1 MRFLKR
7 LLTSRRKRRR
17 TAFGKNDSG
26 ATALEFAVL
35 ALPFF
40 TLVLAILE
48 AGLYHFVNRMFDN
61 AVITAS
67 REIRTGQAH
76 DSGFNADTFKTHIC
90 DNLPDFLCS
99 MDRLVVDVDKVES
112 FALAKSASESLYDK
126 DGDLK
131 EDSNYEDAGP
141 GEIVVVNA
149 IYKWPMITSVLDL
162 NLADHGNERYL
173 TSTMV
178 FRNEPWN

>member
-1 MRFLKR
+1 MRVLKR
-7 LLTSRRKRRR
+7 LLTSRHNRGRA
-17 TAFGKNDSG
+17 AFGKNDNGS
-26 ATALEFAVL
+26 TAVEFAL
-35 ALPFF
+35 IALPFF
-40 TLVLAILE
+40 TIVFGIIE
-48 AGLYHFVNRMFDN
+48 VGLYHFVNRMFDN

-76 DSGFNADTFKTHIC
+76 DGGFNATIFKTHIC
-90 DNLPDFLCS
+90 DNLPDFLCA

-126 DGDLK
+126 DGNLK
-131 EDSNYEDAGP
+131 EESNYEDAGA

-149 IYKWPMITSVLDL
+149 IYKWPMITSLLSL

>member
-1 MRFLKR
+1 MRVLKR
-7 LLTSRRKRRR
+7 LLTSRQNRGRA
-17 TAFGKNDSG
+17 AFGRNDSG
-26 ATALEFAVL
+26 ATAVEFAL
-35 ALPFF
+35 IAIPFF
-40 TLVLAILE
+40 TVVFGIIE
-48 AGLYHFVNRMFDN
+48 VGLYHFVNRMFDN

-76 DSGFNADTFKTHIC
+76 EGGFNATTFKTHIC

-99 MDRLVVDVDKVES
+99 MDRLVVDVDKVET
-112 FALAKSASESLYDK
+112 FALAKSASESLYDEE
-126 DGDLK
+126 GNLK
-131 EDSNYEDAGP
+131 EESNYEDAGA

-149 IYKWPMITSVLDL
+149 IYKWPMITSLLAL